1 MANQARK
8 NFTTYTYVSADGTR
22 CTLQAGQD
30 GVTEEMIRFL
40 AESDHEQELQE
51 RCQAEHAD
59 YRYRNAVRH
68 FEQIPNEDGDHPLE
82 RIADP
87 NADILKILFP
97 EEADDS
103 VALQRL
109 ETAMEQLTDSQRELI
124 QELFGLQRS
133 IVDVAREEGV
143 TEGAIRNRRSKILCR
158 LKKLMESDGGYGF
171 PAYSEGVFKEPLTKK
186 K

>member
-109 ETAMEQLTDSQRELI
+109 ETAMEQLTDSQRALI
-124 QELFGLQRS
+124 QDIYGIGRS
-133 IVDVAREEGV
+133 LSDIARAEGV
-143 TEGAIRNRRSKILCR
+143 SVTAIQNRRGKILRR
-158 LKKLMESDGGYGF
+158 LQKMIE
-171 PAYSEGVFKEPLTKK
+171 V
-186 K
+186 